1 MGDGSPGWALKEVAG
16 PADGGQVT
24 DVRCPKC
31 AAHVAAAAQWCGQCY
46 TSLAVAKVEPVKPAR
61 APLSSPVALQVI
73 GGESVPGGVA
83 LLSDVPPPPPPP
95 GVIPPPPPPP
105 GKAKLRL
112 GKQPWPCV
120 RCETVNAYEANTCT
134 ACGLGFL
141 SGLTGFSEPAPTL
154 PLIGSI
160 DATSRSGK
168 IKIGVGFAVVFSVV
182 LVVIFTVG
190 GLLL

>member
-1 MGDGSPGWALKEVAG
+1 M
-16 PADGGQVT
+16 T

-31 AAHVAAAAQWCGQCY
+31 TAHVAAAAQWCGQCY
-46 TSLAVAKVEPVKPAR
+46 TSLATESVKPAR
-61 APLSSPVALQVI
+61 APLTSAMALAVI
-73 GGESVPGGVA
+73 GGESAPGVVA
-83 LLSDVPPPPPPP
+83 LLGDVPPPPPPP

-105 GKAKLRL
+105 GKSALRV

-120 RCETVNAYEANTCT
+120 RCETVNAYEDNTCT
-134 ACGLGFL
+134 ACGQGFL
-141 SGLTGFSEPAPTL
+141 SGLAEPPPSL

-168 IKIGVGFAVVFSVV
+168 IKIGVGFAVVFCVV